1 MQKESP
7 KRAEAVLRPNLGKRS
22 RRLRCVPKAG
32 PPPSSCKCLSRR
44 AIPRESRPRTFSGG
58 GVSCPED
65 GARPG
70 DDVIKHVWLLPSWS
84 RRLTSRGCRPKS
96 GTAQLTAEWRGPGRR
111 HTPPLSR
118 APATARAR
126 VPRRP
131 GHLLTP
137 GPGEQG
143 TASAANSRFIS
154 TARGSSDSSSPD
166 PRT

>member
-1 MQKESP
+1 MQKVPNAPRQYFGLTSENVHGGYAVSPRWGPRLPAVSASLVDHFLES
-7 KRAEAVLRPNLGKRS
+7 LDQGHS
-22 RRLRCVPKAG
+22 RG
-32 PPPSSCKCLSRR
+32 
-44 AIPRESRPRTFSGG
+44 F
-58 GVSCPED
+58 SCPED

-70 DDVIKHVWLLPSWS
+70 DDVIKHVWLPPSWS

-137 GPGEQG
+137 GPGERG